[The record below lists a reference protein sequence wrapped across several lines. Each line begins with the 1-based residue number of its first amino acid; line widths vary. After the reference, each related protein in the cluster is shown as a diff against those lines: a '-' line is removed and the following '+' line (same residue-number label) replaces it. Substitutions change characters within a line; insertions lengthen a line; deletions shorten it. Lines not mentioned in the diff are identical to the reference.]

1 MKAASTIYYS
11 SAFNYRLLSF
21 FCEMYIYKDF
31 SAEVSFST
39 KILTPER
46 RYNRPQL
53 RASNVTT
60 MTFGGGVGGG
70 DCKGLVRKILF

>member
-1 MKAASTIYYS
+1 
-11 SAFNYRLLSF
+11 
-21 FCEMYIYKDF
+21 MYIYKDF